1 MTGILWGCQGMR
13 RRGSVLDYSVQK
25 RKGQLGQGTGSLVP
39 DLGVGL
45 SVTLIS
51 LPHESD
57 LVSSSAI
64 YSSVYSMNIY

>member
-1 MTGILWGCQGMR
+1 MR
-13 RRGSVLDYSVQK
+13 RRGSVLDYFVQK
-25 RKGQLGQGTGSLVP
+25 RKGRLGQETGSLVP

-45 SVTLIS
+45 SVALIS